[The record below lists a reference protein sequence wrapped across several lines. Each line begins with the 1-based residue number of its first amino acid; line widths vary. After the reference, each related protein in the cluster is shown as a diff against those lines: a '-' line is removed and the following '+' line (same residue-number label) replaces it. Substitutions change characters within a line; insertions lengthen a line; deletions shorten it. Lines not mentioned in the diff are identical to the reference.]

1 MLGRR
6 AQGVEAEMGE
16 VLVEELVVREL
27 LFLLGLWPVLVVAEL
42 LAWGIDALR
51 RQRPL
56 ALASRQRNPSLA
68 GGIPGK
74 VVVR

>member
-27 LFLLGLWPVLVVAEL
+27 LFLLGLWPVLVVAEIGERVEL
-42 LAWGIDALR
+42 CLGI
-51 RQRPL
+51 
-56 ALASRQRNPSLA
+56 
-68 GGIPGK
+68 
-74 VVVR
+74 